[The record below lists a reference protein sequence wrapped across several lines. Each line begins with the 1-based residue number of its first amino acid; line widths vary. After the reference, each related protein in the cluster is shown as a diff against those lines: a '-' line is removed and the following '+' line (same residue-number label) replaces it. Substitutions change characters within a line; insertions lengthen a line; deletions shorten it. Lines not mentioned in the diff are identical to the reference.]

1 MQTNNDTVDWKSS
14 TDEKGHFQRPATVI
28 RNFISRQPGA
38 RFPPEQGRY
47 HLYVS
52 YACPWAHRLLI
63 ARKLKGLDDII
74 SFSVVHWHLD
84 FRSGWRFATP
94 ADTDAEGENVVPDPL
109 HDSFTHLRQVYFETD
124 PNYAARFSVP
134 VLYDKIN
141 RVIVNNESSEILRMF
156 GTEFDHLIAEKYRS
170 ISLYPPEHQKEI
182 DEAHEWH

>member
-1 MQTNNDTVDWKSS
+1 MDSGVQTVTAAMAAAY
-14 TDEKGHFQRPATVI
+14 RPYL
-28 RNFISRQPGA
+28 F
-38 RFPPEQGRY
+38 
-47 HLYVS
+47 L
-52 YACPWAHRLLI
+52 
-63 ARKLKGLDDII
+63 
-74 SFSVVHWHLD
+74 
-84 FRSGWRFATP
+84 GWRFATP

-109 HDSFTHLRQVYFETD
+109 HDSFTHLRQAYFETD